1 MLVLNEMQMLDQQI
15 APARSVAEQ
24 RADFGGG
31 PGIDLTTL
39 RGAAGFPRRR
49 AVSVRRHRSLDIH
62 GSELNRSRSADNP
75 VPYMA

>member
-39 RGAAGFPRRR
+39 RGAAGFPRGG
-49 AVSVRRHRSLDIH
+49 APFPFGGIGVWIFMDQ
-62 GSELNRSRSADNP
+62 N
-75 VPYMA
+75 